1 MSSSTEIDNREKDIL
16 ILGKGPTQGLEHA
29 VGAENVYSITFAEH
43 NKKLCLSL
51 HYNGADKLCLLMVKK
66 FINSNQKIPRLQ
78 QLHFV

>member
-29 VGAENVYSITFAEH
+29 VSAENVYSITFAEH

-66 FINSNQKIPRLQ
+66 FISSNQKIPRLQ